1 MPQRNGIKKLL
12 LAAVAALLLA
22 TGTAHAGEKGCD
34 TTHTSDTRG
43 IWQCG
48 NVCIRRWGNEE
59 DRAFTIGM
67 DQGGLGRT
75 GLKDDV
81 TFVVK
86 QNTVMMNGKRCK
98 PLAQTYDYE
107 KSK

>member
-1 MPQRNGIKKLL
+1 MLKMLL
-12 LAAVAALLLA
+12 TGVAALFLA
-22 TGTAHAGEKGCD
+22 TGTAYAGEKGCD

-43 IWQCG
+43 IWKCG
-48 NVCIRRWGNEE
+48 NVCIRRWGNEG
-59 DRAFTIGM
+59 DRGFTIGL
-67 DQGGLGRT
+67 DQGDLGRS

-86 QNTVMMNGKRCK
+86 QNTVMLNGKRCK
-98 PLAQTYDYE
+98 PLEQTYDYE

>member
-1 MPQRNGIKKLL
+1 MRTKLFLTGI
-12 LAAVAALLLA
+12 AALFLA
-22 TGTAHAGEKGCD
+22 TGTVNAGEKGCD

-48 NVCIRRWGNEE
+48 NVCIRRWGNEG

-98 PLAQTYDYE
+98 PLEQTYHYE